1 MPPLTRALWC
11 IFCSSV
17 SWYKV
22 LELNLPNQQQPSD
35 ISVVLSVVLLLVPCR
50 LYPGLLQQ
58 AASAHIATAVT
69 QERVLAAETALS
81 LLRACPTTCEALLLK
96 GVAHVLLGDFQ
107 AAAAAIRASAR

>member
-1 MPPLTRALWC
+1 M
-11 IFCSSV
+11 
-17 SWYKV
+17 
-22 LELNLPNQQQPSD
+22 
-35 ISVVLSVVLLLVPCR
+35 LLLVPCR

-69 QERVLAAETALS
+69 QERVPAAETALS